1 MVIVGGLFAF
11 KYARHHS
18 VATQPYAS
26 TSTYSSPADASSM
39 PATTTASATPNSNA
53 DVDAEVKSMEDNL
66 NAVPS
71 PDTTDPTQ

>member
-1 MVIVGGLFAF
+1 MVVVLGGLFAV

-26 TSTYSSPADASSM
+26 QSTYSSPTDNSSTE
-39 PATTTASATPNSNA
+39 TTTASATPNSNA
-53 DVDAEVKSMEDNL
+53 DVDAEVKSMENSL
-66 NAVPS
+66 NSVPS